1 MSDMPDEDD
10 LVKRAHGE
18 ARQLHDQ
25 AILLG
30 YNVGLNIEFVSGY
43 GPVSPVSFTYS
54 FWVRRVDQ
62 SAGTE
67 KTFATADEATAHLE
81 HLATLPRYC
90 LDLEGQFIEV
100 VSDLHGTT
108 TWIMDRG
115 TGQHFGMRTADLENA
130 TQVCVHA
137 ETPPTANWH
146 PDQG

>member
-1 MSDMPDEDD
+1 MSDDDD
-10 LVKRAHGE
+10 LVQRAHGE

-30 YNVGLNIEFVSGY
+30 YNVGINFEFISGY
-43 GPVSPVSFTYS
+43 GPGQRVNVTYS

-67 KTFATADEATAHLE
+67 KTFATADEARAHLE

-90 LDLEGQFIEV
+90 LDLQGPWIEV
-100 VSDLHGTT
+100 VSDRDGTA

-115 TGQHFGMRTADLENA
+115 TGQQITIRTADLENA

-137 ETPPTANWH
+137 ETPPTANW
-146 PDQG
+146 QMA